1 MPHITQWFTV
11 PFTLVVN
18 GTFDAQQGCA
28 MRDFYF
34 GRGQNTGLGWSDPTF
49 WALSRPKRP

>member
-1 MPHITQWFTV
+1 MPHITPWFTV

-28 MRDFYF
+28 MRDFSF